1 MDNHLLSHAIAIAT
15 EAHKGQKDKYGQEY
29 LHHPIRVMNIEHFP
43 EKKVFQTVVDGETA
57 RLMYHVADGALD
69 VRHTIVPGEI
79 GGRGIASAL
88 VKAAYDYALANE
100 LVPVAT
106 CSYAVKWLERH
117 PEYNG
122 KTGKDY
128 AGEGTCAL

>member
-1 MDNHLLSHAIAIAT
+1 MPRILAN
-15 EAHKGQKDKYGQEY
+15 
-29 LHHPIRVMNIEHFP
+29 
-43 EKKVFQTVVDGETA
+43 EKA
-57 RLMYHVADGALD
+57 GALTN
-69 VRHTIVPGEI
+69 H
-79 GGRGIASAL
+79 SAL
-88 VKAAYDYALANE
+88 VKAAYDYALDNE

>member
-1 MDNHLLSHAIAIAT
+1 
-15 EAHKGQKDKYGQEY
+15 
-29 LHHPIRVMNIEHFP
+29 MNIEHFP

-106 CSYAVKWLERH
+106 CSYAVKWLGKGILNIMERRERIMRGRGLVH
-117 PEYNG
+117 YRSSL
-122 KTGKDY
+122 KLWAAIYYLYMT
-128 AGEGTCAL
+128 AQSLFT

>member
-1 MDNHLLSHAIAIAT
+1 
-15 EAHKGQKDKYGQEY
+15 
-29 LHHPIRVMNIEHFP
+29 
-43 EKKVFQTVVDGETA
+43 
-57 RLMYHVADGALD
+57 
-69 VRHTIVPGEI
+69 
-79 GGRGIASAL
+79 
-88 VKAAYDYALANE
+88 LANE